1 MPELSIQSNGRL
13 AKTAVYYNGEQ
24 LGGIR
29 EFYLNLEEDGTFEAV
44 LQYVGIDKEFHTK
57 QIFSEHLD
65 NIKVTNPSFSE
76 EEAGQLQA
84 ITIDSDGE
92 VDDTGLWL
100 NDEEL
105 EGVISLFVHIK
116 TPEKKKSRV
125 GNIFGSKN
133 ENGTEICRA
142 EITFRNEDET
152 TETEII
158 F

>member
-24 LGGIR
+24 LAGIR

-44 LQYVGIDKEFHTK
+44 LQYIGSDKEFHTK

-65 NIKVTNPSFSE
+65 NIRVTDPSFTE
-76 EEAGQLQA
+76 DEAEQLQA
-84 ITIDSDGE
+84 ITIDSDGDI
-92 VDDTGLWL
+92 DDTGLWMG
-100 NDEEL
+100 DEEL

-116 TPEKKKSRV
+116 TPEDKKSGL
-125 GNIFGSKN
+125 GNIFGSKKDS
-133 ENGTEICRA
+133 GTEICRA
-142 EITFRNEDET
+142 EITFRNEDDS